1 MNRAIQRFAVGLAIG
16 QLALSPPVFAEE
28 RDAGSAANPANEEA
42 ERDKRKAEARAEDL
56 KEVLA
61 ELKRSSDFLAA
72 QKSFRLDSHL
82 GFDVVQSNGQKLEF
96 GGLRKITVRRP
107 DRVKV
112 EAESRDGT
120 TTTLFFDGEVISI
133 DLADENAY
141 VSVEKPGSL
150 DSAID
155 YLVDDLG
162 VPAPFADLI
171 YSDFFSGIVD
181 RIESGFIVG
190 ESAIG
195 KCECLHLAFSLENID
210 VQMWIEDSDRP
221 LPYRV
226 VITYKQAEGSPQ
238 FWGQFLN
245 WDLSADTPDSLF
257 AYSPPEGAELI
268 PIAVAAREAREA
280 SEARTTTEGE

>member
-1 MNRAIQRFAVGLAIG
+1 MNRVIRCVAIGLAMG
-16 QLALSPPVFAEE
+16 QLAISPAVFAAGQ
-28 RDAGSAANPANEEA
+28 DADSAANVAKQDA
-42 ERDKRKAEARAEDL
+42 EREKAKAEARAEDL

-72 QKSFRLDSHL
+72 QKTFRLDAHL
-82 GFDVVQSNGQKLEF
+82 GFDVVQSSGQKLEF
-96 GGLRKITVRRP
+96 GGSRTITVRRP
-107 DRVKV
+107 DRVRV
-112 EAESRDGT
+112 EAETREGT
-120 TTTLFFDGEVISI
+120 ETTLIFDGEVISI
-133 DLADENAY
+133 DLADVNAY
-141 VSVEKPGSL
+141 VSVAKPGTL
-150 DSAID
+150 DAAID

-171 YSDFFSGIVD
+171 YSDFYSGIVD

-190 ESAIG
+190 ESTIG
-195 KCECLHLAFSLENID
+195 KCDCLHLAFSVEDID

-226 VITYKQAEGSPQ
+226 VITYKKVEGSPQ

-245 WDLSADTPDSLF
+245 WDLSVEAPDSLF

-268 PIAVAAREAREA
+268 PIAVAVRGAREARG
-280 SEARTTTEGE
+280 GE